1 MRWLLEGAESSSQL
15 LGKLWWGPGISY
27 LVKSQVWTSY
37 LRNSLACLCLCE
49 ASGRL
54 AQLLNRLS
62 VLRPGAGGESHSLC
76 VCLWVWIPATGT
88 NQELT
93 GFKQRHTS
101 RNDRKASTNHTTI
114 YRRIC
119 KVWGKPGV
127 EAYSRTYRFK
137 QSSGQPHKSGYWTN
151 DLFMDL
157 FWKQRS
163 HKGGHLES
171 FSREKGTKYTTLHC
185 GCLQGKRWSSSCFTS
200 VRETLES
207 GWHGVWELLGGHL
220 QEAVS
225 SFKSEQN

>member
-15 LGKLWWGPGISY
+15 LGRLWWGPGISY

-62 VLRPGAGGESHSLC
+62 VLRPAAGGESHSLC

-101 RNDRKASTNHTTI
+101 RNDRNRQVQTIQQYTEGYAKCGESQAWRHIQGPTDSSKAPDNLTNQATEQMTCSWISFENRDHTKEDI
-114 YRRIC
+114 
-119 KVWGKPGV
+119 
-127 EAYSRTYRFK
+127 
-137 QSSGQPHKSGYWTN
+137 
-151 DLFMDL
+151 
-157 FWKQRS
+157 
-163 HKGGHLES
+163 
-171 FSREKGTKYTTLHC
+171 
-185 GCLQGKRWSSSCFTS
+185 
-200 VRETLES
+200 
-207 GWHGVWELLGGHL
+207 
-220 QEAVS
+220 
-225 SFKSEQN
+225 